1 MFTGSHFMPLSPSL
15 TLSLCFGWTHEQARL
30 ELYLMLKSVDDR
42 DISRGMHSTIT
53 AIHLRRGNAFICACM
68 CSTSKHKS
76 SHSWKSTAGV
86 CVCVHAH
93 SSHQLSSNSA
103 AFHWPSFLSLCESIA
118 SDRAQSKSEQ
128 RKLNQRRMERQPGR
142 RKVVQKC

>member
-1 MFTGSHFMPLSPSL
+1 M
-15 TLSLCFGWTHEQARL
+15 THEQARL

-86 CVCVHAH
+86 CVCVCMLTVPINSQATLLPFIDLPFR
-93 SSHQLSSNSA
+93 LSV
-103 AFHWPSFLSLCESIA
+103 
-118 SDRAQSKSEQ
+118 
-128 RKLNQRRMERQPGR
+128 NQ
-142 RKVVQKC
+142 

>member
-53 AIHLRRGNAFICACM
+53 AIHLRRMLSFVLVCVVQANTNQAILGKAQQ
-68 CSTSKHKS
+68 
-76 SHSWKSTAGV
+76 V